1 MIFIEEQAGLFW
13 LCCYCFLASQ
23 RQIFCRQIHFSFW
36 PSTYSLI
43 RNISYWHDVC
53 YYYWWYR
60 SFCRSRRWIGRY
72 DCRGPDTKWT
82 NGAGTWCNTVFQ
94 HTTCCTFHIT
104 CWSIRRLDQWNYYYK
119 VWSSTIHCNTW
130 DDVYCPFPI
139 LY

>member
-1 MIFIEEQAGLFW
+1 MALLLLF
-13 LCCYCFLASQ
+13 
-23 RQIFCRQIHFSFW
+23 FSFAT
-36 PSTYSLI
+36 PNFLSTNTFLLLAKHIALYGILAI
-43 RNISYWHDVC
+43 GMTLC
-53 YYYWWYR
+53 YYYLWYR

-94 HTTCCTFHIT
+94 HTTCYTFHIAY
-104 CWSIRRLDQWNYYYK
+104 WSIRRLDQWNYYYK